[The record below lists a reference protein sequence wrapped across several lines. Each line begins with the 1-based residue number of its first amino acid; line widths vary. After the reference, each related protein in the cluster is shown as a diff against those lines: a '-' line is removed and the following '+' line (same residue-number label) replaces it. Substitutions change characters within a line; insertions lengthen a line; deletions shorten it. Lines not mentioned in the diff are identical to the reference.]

1 MAWSCYIVPEKQR
14 RAPIS
19 SYLEVSEKRK
29 EYLAFFQIN
38 ENTNCLFNV
47 LGRIDDIEF
56 EEAVNESGSRS
67 SAQDI
72 LILAAKKGAARELY
86 EETGL
91 DFRAELDRLKPMQLR
106 SSSTEDLLF
115 CELKHRLFFRV
126 IIQDEDFPDV
136 SSS

>member
-1 MAWSCYIVPEKQR
+1 M
-14 RAPIS
+14 
-19 SYLEVSEKRK
+19 
-29 EYLAFFQIN
+29 
-38 ENTNCLFNV
+38 FNV